1 MLNLP
6 RLLGALVKLF
16 TPLFPESVRAKL
28 RFERF
33 PLGDAGALSTQS
45 GRANLSDYIADLL
58 G

>member
-6 RLLGALVKLF
+6 RLRGALVKLF

-28 RFERF
+28 RFERHE
-33 PLGDAGALSTQS
+33 LGEAGALGTES